1 VAVPVAQRAAKAR
14 QTREE
19 TRRRIVEA
27 ATELF
32 RTLPYAAVSVDEV
45 MRRAGIGRT
54 LFYRH
59 FDDLPDLLMKAGREA
74 IEELYT
80 THETLAHAA
89 VTADPQVI
97 RRGLEAAAAVYVRH
111 GPLLR
116 AIAEAATVDERIH
129 EGQSAMRE
137 RFRELLEQTLTRLL
151 PPGAPE
157 AAELARA
164 LNVMNESYL
173 LDVFGREPRV
183 PPDVAARTLSHVI
196 DAVLKP

>member
-1 VAVPVAQRAAKAR
+1 VPVSPRAAKAR
-14 QTREE
+14 QSREE

-27 ATELF
+27 ATERF
-32 RTLPYAAVSVDEV
+32 RTLPFAAVSVDEV

-74 IEELYT
+74 IEELYE
-80 THETLAHAA
+80 THEALVGAAAAGDPEVIREGLDAA
-89 VTADPQVI
+89 V
-97 RRGLEAAAAVYVRH
+97 AVYVRH

-129 EGQSAMRE
+129 EGQYAMRE
-137 RFRELLEQTLTRLL
+137 RFRELLELNLRRLL

-157 AAELARA
+157 PAELARA
-164 LNVMNESYL
+164 INVMNESYL

-183 PPDVAARTLSHVI
+183 SPQTAVRTLAHI
-196 DAVLKP
+196 INAVLKP

>member
-1 VAVPVAQRAAKAR
+1 VPVTSRAAKVR
-14 QTREE
+14 RSREE
-19 TRRRIVEA
+19 TRRRIIEA

-74 IEELYT
+74 IEALYE
-80 THETLAHAA
+80 THEALAGEA
-89 VTADPQVI
+89 VAGDRAMI
-97 RRGLEAAAAVYVRH
+97 RRGLEEAAAVYVHH

-116 AIAEAATVDERIH
+116 AIAEAATVDERVH
-129 EGQSAMRE
+129 AGQEAMRE
-137 RFRELLEQTLTRLL
+137 RFRELLELSLEQLL
-151 PPGAPE
+151 PPGAPD

-183 PPDVAARTLSHVI
+183 PPQVAAATLAHIVN
-196 DAVLKP
+196 AVLQP